1 MRAARPAL
9 GRPGRLGPLPG
20 RLLEAGGNA
29 GPRGMTASRR
39 FGAGDTELGLRTSPA
54 LLATT
59 SHQTVRLPP
68 PAGPGDRVGVA
79 ALSGPVDPERLEQGL
94 AALRGL
100 GFEPVLADN
109 AASRQ
114 GLFAGGD
121 AERLAAFH
129 RLAADP
135 DLPAILFTRG
145 GHGLLRVL
153 PGIDWDLLRRRPR
166 AYAGYSDLTPFLLA
180 VVRRLGLV
188 AFHGPLVGGELARGL
203 TGGERES
210 LLGALAGRYPIE
222 VPLGGWMREGEAA
235 GPLLGGCLS
244 LLTATLGTGW
254 FPDLSGAV
262 LFLEDVN
269 EPPYKIDRMLTH
281 LALSG
286 NLDRIGGM
294 IIGHLDGEGSARPAG
309 DMGRAGVE
317 LIAENLR
324 SFRWPLAWGLD
335 SGHRSPN
342 LTLPLGMTA
351 RLEPGGP
358 GNPGD
363 PGSGQLAL
371 G

>member
-1 MRAARPAL
+1 MID
-9 GRPGRLGPLPG
+9 
-20 RLLEAGGNA
+20 
-29 GPRGMTASRR
+29 SQ
-39 FGAGDTELGLRTSPA
+39 
-54 LLATT
+54 
-59 SHQTVRLPP
+59 QTVRLPP
-68 PAGPGDRVGVA
+68 PAGPGDRIGVA
-79 ALSGPVDPERLEQGL
+79 ALSGPVDPQRLEAGL

-109 AASRQ
+109 AALRA

-153 PGIDWDLLRRRPR
+153 PGIDWELLRRRPR
-166 AYAGYSDLTPFLLA
+166 AYVGYSDLTPFLLA
-180 VVRRLGLV
+180 VVRRLGLA

-222 VPLGGWMREGEAA
+222 LPLRGWLRQGAAA

-244 LLTATLGTGW
+244 LLTATLGTAW
-254 FPDLSGAV
+254 FPELRGAV
-262 LFLEDVN
+262 LFVEDVN

-286 NLDRIGGM
+286 SLDRIGGM
-294 IIGHLDGEGSARPAG
+294 IIGHLDGEASAAGGAADAGHPGAAGPDHGAPPAG
-309 DMGRAGVE
+309 DARRAGVE
-317 LIAENLR
+317 LIADNLHG
-324 SFRWPLAWGLD
+324 FGWPLAWGLD
-335 SGHRSPN
+335 AGHRSPN
-342 LTLPLGMTA
+342 LTLPIGLTA

-358 GNPGD
+358 AQGPELRLGVGA
-363 PGSGQLAL
+363 PAVTGS
-371 G
+371 

>member
-1 MRAARPAL
+1 LIA
-9 GRPGRLGPLPG
+9 
-20 RLLEAGGNA
+20 
-29 GPRGMTASRR
+29 
-39 FGAGDTELGLRTSPA
+39 TS
-54 LLATT
+54 L
-59 SHQTVRLPP
+59 STVRLPP

-109 AASRQ
+109 AASRV

-121 AERLAAFH
+121 AARLAAFH
-129 RLAADP
+129 RLAADR

-153 PGIDWDLLRRRPR
+153 PGIDWELLRRRPR
-166 AYAGYSDLTPFLLA
+166 AYVGYSDLTPFLLS
-180 VVRRLGLV
+180 VVRRLGLA

-203 TGGERES
+203 TGGEEES
-210 LLGALAGRYPIE
+210 LLGALGGRYPIE
-222 VPLGGWMREGEAA
+222 LPLGGWLGDGRERAAA
-235 GPLLGGCLS
+235 GPLLGGNLS

-254 FPDLSGAV
+254 FPELSGAV
-262 LFLEDVN
+262 VFLEDVN

-294 IIGHLDGEGSARPAG
+294 IIGHLDGSDGLAGAAGSDGYAGSTGSTGSTGSSHSARPAG
-309 DMGRAGVE
+309 DPGRAGVE
-317 LIAENLR
+317 LIADNLR
-324 SFRWPLAWGLD
+324 SFRWPLAWGLA

-342 LTLPLGMTA
+342 LTLPLGLSA
-351 RLEPGGP
+351 RL
-358 GNPGD
+358 
-363 PGSGQLAL
+363 PGSADSAGSSHPAGPAGRAGSDAAASPRLTLAV